1 MTIRESL
8 AVAIAQNR
16 VARVILRDG
25 RELVGVPAAHPTYP
39 RWFGFA
45 LCGGPT
51 EYVHQ
56 YNIDEISLD
65 L

>member
-1 MTIRESL
+1 VTIRDKL
-8 AVAIAQNR
+8 ALAIAQNR
-16 VARVILRDG
+16 VARVILRDD
-25 RELVGVPAAHPTYP
+25 RELVGVPAAHPTWP

-56 YNIDEISLD
+56 YDIVEVSLD